1 MDTVLTILAIALWM
15 ALGAAI
21 ALGVAYA
28 AIVRRGRRAWK
39 EASTGGSAMFGWW
52 LDRPCSVQ
60 LKGKWTDGW
69 SVVAVSHKGAV
80 AVRRDG
86 AKRAKWIPKEDVP
99 ERVRWTVSG
108 VSDGSEDAE
117 TVSE

>member
-1 MDTVLTILAIALWM
+1 MNGWTVLAILMWM

-21 ALGVAYA
+21 ALACV
-28 AIVRRGRRAWK
+28 VLRGRRLWK
-39 EASTGGSAMFGWW
+39 RGSVEGGEMFGAW
-52 LDRPCSVQ
+52 LDRPCSVR
-60 LKGKWTDGW
+60 LKGEWTDGW

-80 AVRRDG
+80 AVRKDG

-108 VSDGSEDAE
+108 VRDGSDDADAG
-117 TVSE
+117 T